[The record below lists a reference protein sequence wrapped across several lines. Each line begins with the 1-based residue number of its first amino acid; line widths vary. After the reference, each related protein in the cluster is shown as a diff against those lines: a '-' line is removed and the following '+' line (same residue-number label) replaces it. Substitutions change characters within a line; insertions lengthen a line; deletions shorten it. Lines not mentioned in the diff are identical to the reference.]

1 MSGNNQQP
9 PSTVSHPVN
18 LGNRTGRQ
26 TVLAVWNIADTA
38 NAFYACIDLQVS

>member
-1 MSGNNQQP
+1 
-9 PSTVSHPVN
+9 VD
-18 LGNRTGRQ
+18 LGGHTGRQ